1 MVQSVPKDLIL
12 PKWVTSINNE
22 VLEFLGRHNDY
33 QPLGPSYS
41 GLSFKDAEWNLQLH
55 RMHKKFEQ
63 PDDSHA
69 QERKSRSLWAMVDYD
84 SNGLT
89 EFFVP
94 GSAKINPYVR
104 HQLYCIRKRLNEIVS
119 DYRFSVSSLEFP
131 SGETFVSAN
140 GDISLYAKLRDI
152 EQWTCTLECFDLF
165 ARVCYNTPML
175 KFAARAHFKTYCKK
189 IGKKFDEKRM
199 WKMGE
204 AIWSNPSK
212 RAFELF
218 KSKLRVITTFVDGA
232 RITTVPKDTEVDRV
246 ITCEPFC
253 NMIVQRTIEIGVRDL
268 ILKHYGIDLDE
279 SQIIH
284 RALIEDLDNATIDLK
299 NASNSVYYAVVKW
312 FLDGSRLWKHLDAAR
327 SAVIDVENGMQ
338 WKLNMLSPMGN
349 GYTFGVMTLLLL
361 CVIREYDDFGHVF
374 GDDIIVHKDVASDV
388 IELLQNIGFET
399 NVKKTFI
406 SGNFRES
413 CGGFTS
419 EGRYITS
426 FDLEWAKDEVDAVVL
441 TNKIGIMAYATNSR
455 LRSPLQKL
463 HSSLLE
469 NMPPSLLRGCVYR
482 KNYAGSKITEEL
494 KQLKRKLHNGG
505 APTPYYYSHNSIR
518 CLGSLSG
525 TDNFWSND
533 RFALNQGCY
542 VRDSVL
548 QKNQCTTRARKTKQ
562 FLRSKVGKDLHLEG
576 EQYDSY
582 LLLEKRAT
590 TYVTKGNK
598 PLKPV
603 HNVSRL
609 FGWYY
614 IWAGKILAPNLRETT
629 VSQRWVTEGPKI
641 LG

>member
-1 MVQSVPKDLIL
+1 MATSVSKDKVL
-12 PKWVTSINNE
+12 PKWVGSVNE
-22 VLEFLGRHNDY
+22 QIQTFLGRHNNY
-33 QPLGPSYS
+33 QALGPSYS
-41 GLSFKDAEWNLQLH
+41 GMSFKDAEWNLQLH

-63 PDDSHA
+63 PDDSYA

-94 GSAKINPYVR
+94 GSARINPYVR
-104 HQLYCIRKRLNEIVS
+104 HQLYSIRKRLNEIVS

-131 SGETFVSAN
+131 SGETYVSAD

-152 EQWTCTLECFDLF
+152 EQWACTLECFDLF

-189 IGKKFDEKRM
+189 VGKKFDEKRM
-199 WKMGE
+199 WKIGK
-204 AIWSNPSK
+204 AIWPNPAK
-212 RAFELF
+212 RAFEIF
-218 KSKLRVITTFVDGA
+218 KSKLRAIVTFVDGA
-232 RITTVPKDTEVDRV
+232 RLSTVAKDIEVDRV

-253 NMIVQRTIEIGVRDL
+253 NMIVQRTIEIGVRKL
-268 ILKHYGIDLDE
+268 IKNHFGIDLDE
-279 SQIIH
+279 SQVIH
-284 RALIEDLDNATIDLK
+284 RTLIADLENATIDLK
-299 NASNSVYYAVVKW
+299 NASNSVFYAVVKW
-312 FLDGSRLWKHLDAAR
+312 FLDGSRLWKHLDQAR

-361 CVIREYDDFGHVF
+361 CVVREYDDFGHVF
-374 GDDIIVHKDVASDV
+374 GDDIIVHVDVANDV
-388 IELLQNIGFET
+388 IELLRNIGFET
-399 NVKKTFI
+399 NVKKTFT
-406 SGNFRES
+406 SGKFRES

-426 FDLEWAKDEVDAVVL
+426 FDLEWAQDEVDAVVL
-441 TNKIGIMAYATNSR
+441 TNKIGIMAYATGSR

-463 HSSLLE
+463 HNSLLE
-469 NMPPSLLRGCVYR
+469 VIPPSLLRGCIYR
-482 KNYAGSKITEEL
+482 KNYAGSKIKAEL
-494 KQLKRKLHNGG
+494 SQLRRKTLTKETMVRYYHSENG
-505 APTPYYYSHNSIR
+505 IR
-518 CLGSLSG
+518 CISHLTG
-525 TDNFWSND
+525 DDAFWSND

-542 VRDSVL
+542 VRPVML
-548 QKNQCTTRARKTKQ
+548 QKYQCATRARKTNM
-562 FLRSKVGKDLHLEG
+562 FLRSKVGKDLHLGG
-576 EQYDSY
+576 EQYGSY
-582 LLLEKRAT
+582 LLLEKKAM

-603 HNVSRL
+603 HSVSRL

-614 IWAGKILAPNLRETT
+614 IWAGKVLAPNLRETT